1 MTSDRR
7 RSFRARCDLAVTWR
21 RGPRAIPM
29 RAVDFS
35 ARGLFLLTDED
46 VDLGFMMDLVIELP
60 DGPIH
65 VFGVARNVGD
75 REFGR
80 GVGIALMCMDD
91 EESARWWSFYR
102 SATAASVAGAPPVAG
117 AQPIRLRLAV

>member
-1 MTSDRR
+1 MSIERR

-21 RGPRAIPM
+21 RAGRSIEV

-35 ARGLFLLTDED
+35 ARGLFLLTDGD
-46 VDLGFMMDLVIELP
+46 VDLNFVMDLVIHLP

-75 REFGR
+75 RGLGR
-80 GVGIALMCMDD
+80 GVGISLMAMDND
-91 EESARWWSFYR
+91 ESTRWWAFYR
-102 SATAASVAGAPPVAG
+102 GATEACAAANPSRAY
-117 AQPIRLRLAV
+117 RLAA